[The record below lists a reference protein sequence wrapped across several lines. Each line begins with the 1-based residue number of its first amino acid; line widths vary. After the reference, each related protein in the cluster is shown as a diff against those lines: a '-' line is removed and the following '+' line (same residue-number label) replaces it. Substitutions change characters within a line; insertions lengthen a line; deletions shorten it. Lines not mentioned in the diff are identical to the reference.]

1 MKTFNHKKIPFL
13 ILLTTIS
20 LSLITLLHPLTA
32 YAIDTDKIVA
42 SIVNSIS
49 TNGGGGGTSGYSNGV
64 SYTKTGYL
72 VYMVNKQS
80 GAKTSSEIKYLCSN
94 PYAGTVDI
102 TEGRRGGS
110 GTYKGTPPWNLTPWN
125 YVGGNTVSNEPK
137 IKQWF
142 IENGHNFVQKAFPDH
157 LSKFETDEEV
167 IVVETLMNFQFQDCL
182 GKGSSTST
190 ISYNEALLLAQARMG
205 ERGIN
210 DNYLRR
216 TYGLPP
222 KRENAYL
229 YEVIYKEVAEKLAK
243 QIMEEGT
250 VGTNT
255 HYESPYLGTV
265 ANLIDKRVSLPA
277 SASFADN
284 YLKAIA
290 PRSEYI
296 KKSEAGFTN
305 WTGGFPM
312 SLSDV
317 KNYGVAMMI
326 IHCMDSSQTTCDEPQ
341 IPNPHNPPDESDG
354 TKKIIKNYRI
364 RNLTTNTLTED
375 GNTFTIEQVSSDILI
390 EDEDK
395 YVVVAW
401 ATSSGASFIPSPTWE
416 GSI

>member
-1 MKTFNHKKIPFL
+1 MKAFNHKKLPFR

-32 YAIDTDKIVA
+32 YAYDTDKIVA

-110 GTYKGTPPWNLTPWN
+110 GLLAGTPPWNLTPWN
-125 YVGGNTVSNEPK
+125 YVGGNTVSNEPE

-142 IENGHNFVQKAFPDH
+142 IENGHNFVQQYFPAN

-182 GKGSSTST
+182 GKST
-190 ISYNEALLLAQARMG
+190 ISDAQARLLAQARMA

-210 DNYLRR
+210 DNYIMV
-216 TYGLPP
+216 TYMLPP
-222 KRENAYL
+222 RDSSTQYL
-229 YEVIYKEVAEKLAK
+229 YDRIYTGVIEELAK
-243 QIMEEGT
+243 QIMAEGT

-265 ANLIDKRVSLPA
+265 ANLIDKRVSLPE
-277 SASFADN
+277 SASFADS

-354 TKKIIKNYRI
+354 TKKIIKNYRT